1 MFFLPQLRFSAR
13 SRLLPACGAILL
25 LCLAVNAD
33 RAVPITLS
41 PRLITLPAGNS
52 GLLFV
57 DIDGNGRAD
66 LLVIDPVEKKL
77 LNYLQ
82 RPDGFGNSPDQSIP
96 LPPQTAW
103 VAPCDVDA
111 HPDLELLFSTPTGL
125 VYSRQN
131 AGLFESERHTL
142 IEASQV
148 FSNFDFPILTRL
160 GTNNAGTNVLIPVV
174 LAGQAVLYYKDNVDK
189 WIPGSP
195 LALDA
200 KGTSWQMDGD
210 SWWGSSWALGPN
222 PGHSLRVQQVF
233 LPKPD
238 TKQDEEPENETIRK
252 ISDDMKKR
260 ADSGPPRTVRMD
272 VNGDGRE
279 DLVLWQV
286 SGRMDTKT
294 EIYVFLRGTDQK
306 LPERPT
312 QILHCRGFPIPTGS
326 TSRISPVIDLNGD
339 GICELVLLEIKS
351 SFTSASGALET
362 ALSHGIDWAL
372 TIRPFHNGAFSR
384 SPEASVVVTGL
395 LSAEASRE
403 WPIFI
408 LGDFNGDGRPDL
420 FFRRSETRWNIYFS
434 TTDGSWFSPQPA
446 MTFETP
452 DHGYIEIKDLNGGG
466 LSDIIWNEPE
476 EHRLSIFMSP
486 PRQTKGKNP

>member
-1 MFFLPQLRFSAR
+1 MFFLPQLRASAA
-13 SRLLPACGAILL
+13 SRLFPASGAILL
-25 LCLAVNAD
+25 MCLAVNAGP
-33 RAVPITLS
+33 AGPVTLS
-41 PRLITLPAGNS
+41 PQLLTLPAGNS

-57 DIDGNGRAD
+57 DIDGDGRSD
-66 LLVIDPVEKKL
+66 LLVIDPMERKL
-77 LNYLQ
+77 LNYHQ
-82 RPDGFGNSPDQSIP
+82 RPDGFSNSPDQSIP

-111 HPDLELLFSTPTGL
+111 HPGLELLFSTAAGL

-142 IEASQV
+142 IDANQV

-160 GTNNAGTNVLIPVV
+160 DTNNAGTNVSIPVIT
-174 LAGQAVLYYKDNVDK
+174 AEQAVLYRRDNTYQ
-189 WIPGSP
+189 WSPGPP

-200 KGTSWQMDGD
+200 KETRWHTNLD
-210 SWWGSSWALGPN
+210 SWWDSQWTLGPN
-222 PGHSLRVQQVF
+222 PGQSLRVRQVL
-233 LPKPD
+233 LPKSD
-238 TKQDEEPENETIRK
+238 AKGNEEAETETIRK
-252 ISDDMKKR
+252 ISDDLKKK
-260 ADSGPPRTVRMD
+260 ANAGPPRTVRMD

-286 SGRMDTKT
+286 SGKMDTKT

-306 LPERPT
+306 LPEHPT

-326 TSRISPVIDLNGD
+326 TSQISPVIDLNGD
-339 GICELVLLEIKS
+339 GICELVLLELKS
-351 SFTSASGALET
+351 SITSVSGAVET
-362 ALSHGIDWAL
+362 ALSHGLDWSL
-372 TIRPFHNGAFSR
+372 TVRSFHNGAFSR

-420 FFRRSETRWNIYFS
+420 FFRRSETLWNVYFS

-446 MTFETP
+446 MNFETP
-452 DHGYIEIKDLNGGG
+452 DQGYIEIKDLNGDG
-466 LSDIIWNEPE
+466 LSDIIWHEPDE
-476 EHRLSIFMSP
+476 RRLSIFMSP